1 MMLLRSISLWL
12 HVISMVTWFGGLL
25 FYVAVAAPTVRAVES
40 AAERLRA
47 VRELDQRFRHI
58 IWGSVEAAVVTGI
71 ALLLITMFLAGSSMG
86 LSGGYMRVLAAKLF
100 LAAVIIAMQLYNHI
114 KINPRKRALAE
125 EPIGAGPEPAEFA
138 ALQSRTQ
145 QVYALELVVAAA
157 IVLLGVHL
165 RSVL

>member
-1 MMLLRSISLWL
+1 MLLRSIALWL

-25 FYVAVAAPTVRAVES
+25 FYVAVAAPTLRAVES

-47 VRELDQRFRHI
+47 VRELDQRFRHV
-58 IWGSVEAAVVTGI
+58 IWGSVEASVVTGI
-71 ALLLITMFLAGSSMG
+71 ALLLITMFMAGSSMG

-100 LAAVIIAMQLYNHI
+100 LAAVVIAMQLYNHI

-125 EPIGAGPEPAEFA
+125 PAEFA

-145 QVYALELVVAAA
+145 QIYALELVVAAA

>member
-1 MMLLRSISLWL
+1 MLLRSIALWL

-25 FYVAVAAPTVRAVES
+25 FYVTVAAPTLRAVES
-40 AAERLRA
+40 AAERMRA
-47 VRELDQRFRHI
+47 VRELDQRFRHV

-71 ALLLITMFLAGSSMG
+71 ILLLVTMFEAGSALGISR
-86 LSGGYMRVLAAKLF
+86 GYMRVLAAKLL

-125 EPIGAGPEPAEFA
+125 EHTASGLEPAEFA
-138 ALQSRTQ
+138 ALQARTQ
-145 QVYALELVVAAA
+145 QVYALELLVATA